1 MSNKA
6 TRRKLEQDIFCR
18 GGWERQR
25 EKGVCRADMQ
35 SERGIFHEFFY
46 PKPPLYNQSCLL
58 KISSYTFLCSPA
70 RKTSTCP
77 SS

>member
-46 PKPPLYNQSCLL
+46 PKPPL
-58 KISSYTFLCSPA
+58 
-70 RKTSTCP
+70 
-77 SS
+77 